1 MVADIIRDST
11 FGQLVNWASKG
22 RYFSYADQRPDY
34 IVRARYFPHASPLPS
49 AESSSTLEA
58 RSPTPK
64 SREET
69 LVNAPGTCAELKT
82 LKTDVDVEKQILESV
97 GAQTP
102 TPPAYEYLVEFEEND
117 PDKPMNWSSRKRIF
131 IGFLISLLTFG
142 IYIGSAIYT
151 ASIPGLMEEFGIN
164 QVGATSGLTL
174 FVAAYG
180 IGPMILSPMQ
190 ELPRWGR
197 NPVYI
202 LGLFAFVIFQI
213 PEILAKNVATV
224 LVFRFLSGFVGSPAL
239 ATGGATMGDIFPL
252 QHIAIAIGAWS
263 VGAISGPIFGPVIG
277 GFAAERMNWRWPFL
291 ELLWISGTVLLIV
304 FLLLPET
311 MESTILI
318 RRAERL
324 RRLTGNPLLRAP
336 AELGHAGEIELAP
349 LLTET
354 IGRAFRLMLEPAL
367 AVAHFYLALVYAIF
381 YLWFEAFPLTFNE
394 IHHFSLGLGGLPYL
408 AFVVAAVPTFIGYYF
423 YQTRYMASRMAKNP
437 NLAPEARLELAMI
450 GAVFVPVS
458 LLIFGWTARA
468 DVHWI
473 WPTIG
478 AGIYLPGVYYSF
490 QSILMYVSM
499 SYPKYAASNLAGN
512 DFLRSVFASVF
523 PLFGARYYKVLGIGG
538 GCSLLAGV
546 SILMIPLLYAII
558 RFGDRLRARSH
569 FAE

>member
-11 FGQLVNWASKG
+11 FGQLVNWASRG
-22 RYFSYADQRPDY
+22 RYFLYADQRPDY
-34 IVRARYFPHASPLPS
+34 IVPARYLPHASPLDSPS
-49 AESSSTLEA
+49 RLEA

-69 LVNAPGTCAELKT
+69 LVNAPDLKT
-82 LKTDVDVEKQILESV
+82 PKTDVDVEKQVVESV

-102 TPPAYEYLVEFEEND
+102 TPPVYEYLVEFEEND
-117 PDKPMNWSSRKRIF
+117 PDKRMNWSSRKRVF
-131 IGFLISLLTFG
+131 IGCLISLLTFG

-151 ASIPGLMEEFGIN
+151 ASIPGLMQEFGIN

-239 ATGGATMGDIFPL
+239 ATGGATMGDIFPV

-277 GFAAERMNWRWPFL
+277 GFAAEQMNWRWPFL
-291 ELLWISGTVLLIV
+291 ELLWISSTVLFIV

-324 RRLTGNPLLRAP
+324 RKLTGNPLLRAP
-336 AELGHAGEIELAP
+336 AELSHAGELKLAR

-367 AVAHFYLALVYAIF
+367 AVAHSYLALVYAIF

-423 YQTRYMASRMAKNP
+423 YQTRYMALRMAKNP

-458 LLIFGWTARA
+458 LFIFGWSARA

-490 QSILMYVSM
+490 QSILI
-499 SYPKYAASNLAGN
+499 YPNYAASNLAGN
-512 DFLRSVFASVF
+512 NFLRSVFASVF

-569 FAE
+569 FTE